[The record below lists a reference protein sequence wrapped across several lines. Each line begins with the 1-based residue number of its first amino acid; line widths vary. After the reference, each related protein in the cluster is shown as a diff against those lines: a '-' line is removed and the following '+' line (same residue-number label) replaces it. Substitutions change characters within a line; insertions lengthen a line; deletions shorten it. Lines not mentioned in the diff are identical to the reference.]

1 MLVFLFTVLTIT
13 VIAGATMS
21 IIEGP
26 QHGFTSIP
34 TSMYWAIVTMATVG
48 FGDVVPQTTLGR
60 FVTSALILIG
70 YSIIAVPTGIY
81 TAELASALR
90 ESGHTGKRE
99 IRNCVR
105 WGLQGHAADARYCRQ
120 CAEPL
125 PEMSNG

>member
-1 MLVFLFTVLTIT
+1 M
-13 VIAGATMS
+13 
-21 IIEGP
+21 
-26 QHGFTSIP
+26 
-34 TSMYWAIVTMATVG
+34 
-48 FGDVVPQTTLGR
+48 
-60 FVTSALILIG
+60 ILIG